1 MDKSF
6 NQITKVLEK
15 VFKAGFKTEKDIL
28 NIQLDDLVKIS
39 DISGPEIMIIIELK
53 KAIKNRNLIAFLS
66 GYSEKKEGKINE

>member
-28 NIQLDDLVKIS
+28 SIQLDDLVKIS

-66 GYSEKKEGKINE
+66 GVNEKKEGKINE

>member
-28 NIQLDDLVKIS
+28 SIQLDDLVKIS

-53 KAIKNRNLIAFLS
+53 KAIKTRNLIAFLS
-66 GYSEKKEGKINE
+66 GVNEKKEGKTNE

>member
-28 NIQLDDLVKIS
+28 GIQLDDLVKIS
-39 DISGPEIMIIIELK
+39 DISGPEIMTIIELK
-53 KAIKNRNLIAFLS
+53 KAIKTRNLIAFLS

>member
-28 NIQLDDLVKIS
+28 SIQLDDLVKIS

-53 KAIKNRNLIAFLS
+53 KAIKTRNLIAFLS
-66 GYSEKKEGKINE
+66 GSNEKKEGKINE

>member
-1 MDKSF
+1 MDKNF

-28 NIQLDDLVKIS
+28 SIQLDDLVKIS

-66 GYSEKKEGKINE
+66 GVNEKKEGKTNE